1 MGLTRWLL
9 TGDRDG
15 VSRATL
21 RDRLDHPW
29 GWPASPALAA
39 RAAAHGLQPSAALEV
54 GEALVVSV
62 GAEGLW
68 RLASGQRAAN
78 ALELRGAA
86 AASALLA
93 QRLVTRDLPL
103 YDDVARLHRGLAFR
117 ASPFAFR
124 SAGPPPTALDGASY
138 GLALSLAITSDLLRL
153 PLPASL
159 ASTGVLQVDGSVAP
173 VDGLRRK
180 VELVLHE
187 APGIQ
192 QLLVPA
198 SQQEQAQEAA
208 ARALSDLELGPEEG
222 WLTIV
227 PVSTFQD
234 AFDHAFPDADARLE
248 ERWREPAVAQRLAN
262 ELYRMTLFDS
272 PVVLGWSAIERCAEG
287 LLVQDPS
294 PRDQERLRWV
304 HAIAKRH
311 RGVKELPLPWPE
323 EAELLREP
331 RASRLRRLAQVVQ
344 SEAEVGKDPG
354 AAADRARPWLRPPL
368 ERASDDAVLLGAMGR
383 AYGAAERDEA
393 AIAVL
398 REAIE
403 AWHDVGSAAESTHA
417 LCELLRQLGMAA
429 DRDGLRTVVE
439 HHIPRVEADPRVS
452 DKSLGFVRVA
462 LGRAYVQAGEAA
474 LGRDELSGVPDS
486 RALPLIAEGAR
497 LRWLA
502 LAHDALGDFGEADAA
517 RRRLLQRSKAP
528 YPWRLQTAL
537 AHLDAARR
545 DGDDLARLLEEVV
558 SVAELALARRR
569 CPEGRDLAFHLTQ
582 RSRY

>member
-9 TGDRDG
+9 TGKRGG
-15 VSRATL
+15 VSPATL
-21 RDRLDHPW
+21 RDRLGHPW

-39 RAAAHGLQPSAALEV
+39 RAAAHGLPPSVAPEV

-68 RLASGQRAAN
+68 RLAARSHRAD

-138 GLALSLAITSDLLRL
+138 GLALSLAITSELLRL
-153 PLPASL
+153 PLPVSL
-159 ASTGVLQVDGSVAP
+159 AATGVLQVDGSVAP

-180 VELVLHE
+180 VALVLGE
-187 APGIQ
+187 APGIRHF
-192 QLLVPA
+192 LVPA
-198 SQQEQAQEAA
+198 AQYKEAQEAVEQ
-208 ARALSDLELGPEEG
+208 ALSDLELGASDG
-222 WLTIV
+222 WLEVV
-227 PVSTFQD
+227 PVSTFQE
-234 AFDHAFPDADARLE
+234 AFHHAFRDAQACLE
-248 ERWREPAVAQRLAN
+248 ERWREPAVAQRMTN
-262 ELYRMTLFDS
+262 ELYRMALFDS
-272 PVVLGWSAIERCAEG
+272 PVVLGWPAIERCAEG
-287 LLVQDPS
+287 LLCQGPS
-294 PRDQERLRWV
+294 PRDHERLRWV

-311 RGVKELPLPWPE
+311 RGTKEAPLPWPE

-344 SEAEVGKDPG
+344 SEAEAGDDPG
-354 AAADRARPWLRPPL
+354 AAADRARDWLRPPL
-368 ERASDDAVLLGAMGR
+368 ERASEDAVLLGAMGR

-393 AIAVL
+393 AVVAL
-398 REAIE
+398 REAIA
-403 AWHDVGSAAESTHA
+403 AWCDVGSPAESTHA
-417 LCELLRQLGMAA
+417 LCELLRQLGLAGDLEGVAA
-429 DRDGLRTVVE
+429 LVE
-439 HHIPRVEADPRVS
+439 HHLPRVEADPRVS

-462 LGRAYVQAGEAA
+462 LGRAYVQAGRPD
-474 LGRDELSGVPDS
+474 LGRDELRHAPET

-502 LAHDALGDFGEADAA
+502 LACDGLGETSAAEDARALLEA
-517 RRRLLQRSKAP
+517 RREPPYAWQFQATLARLDR
-528 YPWRLQTAL
+528 
-537 AHLDAARR
+537 ARR
-545 DGDDLARLLEEVV
+545 DGGDLARLLEDVDA
-558 SVAELALARRR
+558 VAELAFARRR
-569 CPEGRDLAFHLTQ
+569 CPEGRDVAFHLTE